1 MIWLILEAR
10 AEICQKFTLFFGQWS
25 FKKNSF
31 EIYWPLETLGN
42 SNLVPGRH
50 LSWNSFFRLIVVEVG
65 GKVEWLSLI
74 WGIYA
79 DWQKN
84 DCWLFATHS
93 FSNSRFDRFFF
104 FITAFTGTY
113 YTNSRVTNE
122 KGLYV
127 RTHHIFSRI
136 LNFQLEL
143 FFEKKI
149 VFFNKDKSYITIL

>member
-1 MIWLILEAR
+1 MNEILDKILAYEAR
-10 AEICQKFTLFFGQWS
+10 TEFWQILCSFFGQWS

-42 SNLVPGRH
+42 SNLVPGQH
-50 LSWNSFFRLIVVEVG
+50 LSWNSLFRLFVVEVG

-79 DWQKN
+79 DLQKN
-84 DCWLFATHS
+84 YCWLFATHS

-136 LNFQLEL
+136 LN
-143 FFEKKI
+143 
-149 VFFNKDKSYITIL
+149 